1 MASALATID
10 AWPRPHAAAVLV
22 EGEIVD
28 DRGDVEVELPW
39 ASVTKV
45 ATALATHVAVAG
57 GYLRLDDAAGPPGS
71 TVRHLLAHA
80 SGLAFDRAEVR
91 AAPGARRIYSNA
103 GYEVL
108 AGVVATAVGRP
119 FAAWLE
125 ESVLAPLGMG
135 RSRLV
140 GSAAAG
146 LLGPLADLVGLAEEL
161 QRPSLLPA
169 PSAALL
175 RDVAF
180 PGLAGLL
187 PGLGH
192 QVANDWALGPEVRDH
207 KAPHWTG
214 ARNDPSTFGHFGASG
229 SFIWVDPAAG
239 VACACATGAPFGDW
253 ARAAWPALA
262 DAVLAE
268 WSSGTGPS

>member
-1 MASALATID
+1 MPSALAAID
-10 AWPRPHAAAVLV
+10 AWARPRAAAVLV
-22 EGEIVD
+22 GGEIVD
-28 DRGDVEVELPW
+28 DRGDVDVDLPW

-57 GYLRLDDAAGPPGS
+57 GSLGLDDAAGPPGS

-80 SGLAFDRAEVR
+80 SGLAFDRPEVR
-91 AAPGARRIYSNA
+91 APPGARRIYSNA

-108 AGVVATAVGRP
+108 AGVVAAAVRKP

-146 LLGPLADLVGLAEEL
+146 LHGPLADLVGLAEEL
-161 QRPSLLPA
+161 QRPTLVP
-169 PSAALL
+169 PCSAALL

-214 ARNDPSTFGHFGASG
+214 AHNHPSTFGHFGASG
-229 SFIWVDPAAG
+229 SFIWIDPAAG
-239 VACACATGAPFGDW
+239 VACACATGSSFGAW
-253 ARAAWPALA
+253 ARDAWPALA
-262 DAVLAE
+262 DAVLTE
-268 WSSGTGPS
+268 WSAPGGVC